1 MKSSILGFLIVC
13 FFSKTS
19 LATTFSMNTKVFDL
33 KKSIL
38 FATEHSPVFDSLKR
52 ELSIAG
58 WEKDSS
64 RARFLPSLD
73 ISATH
78 GIQDSSP
85 RSIGPW
91 KSELNLDLTENIY
104 DNGVTKTNYKIAS
117 FKKNLAEIIFEEQKN
132 KISLDIASQFLTYS
146 LNEKLLEIQEKQFK
160 NIRKQ
165 YDLVSRDYY
174 QGMRTRNDFLRFKTQ
189 VSRSEIDLINAK
201 NTLEKSK
208 QELKR
213 IIGVELN
220 SEDSIE
226 FTPLVLAE
234 VSYEIPE
241 NFVKIENHLIYR
253 SSLIRKEINELTT
266 DIIAKKNL
274 PEWFVSTGVG
284 YGSSEYLG
292 KNLSFAA
299 NERLSWN
306 ALLTVKYNFF
316 DWGIRSRDKEVAAAK
331 MIIQNNELNSELL
344 ILNSSLKQFMINA
357 LKMKKSYELAKEL
370 LGLEKSNMEFIEKE
384 YRNGKIQYL
393 DLINS
398 LDDFTDAQIKF
409 FSAVSD
415 IEAVNFTS
423 LYHQGKLYEE
433 LIK

>member
-1 MKSSILGFLIVC
+1 MRSSFLGLLIIC

-19 LATTFSMNTKVFDL
+19 SATTISINTKVFDL
-33 KKSIL
+33 KKSII
-38 FATEHSPVFDSLKR
+38 FATEHSPSFDSLKR
-52 ELSIAG
+52 ELSIAS
-58 WEKDSS
+58 WEKESS

-73 ISATH
+73 LSATH
-78 GIQDSSP
+78 GIQDSSK
-85 RSIGPW
+85 RTIGPW

-104 DNGVTKTNYKIAS
+104 DNGISKTNYKIAS
-117 FKKNLAEIIFEEQKN
+117 FKKDLAEIIFEEQKN

-146 LNEKLLEIQEKQFK
+146 LNEKLLEIQEKQYK

-165 YDLVSRDYY
+165 HDLISREYY
-174 QGMRTRNDFLRFKTQ
+174 QGMRTRNVFLRFKTQ

-226 FTPLVLAE
+226 FTPLALAE
-234 VSYEIPE
+234 ISYDIPE
-241 NFVKIENHLIYR
+241 NFVNIESHLLYR
-253 SSLIRKEINELTT
+253 SSLVKKEINELTA
-266 DIIAKKNL
+266 DIVARKNL

-292 KNLSFAA
+292 TNQSFTS
-299 NERLSWN
+299 NDRLSWN
-306 ALLTVKYNFF
+306 ALVTVKYNFF
-316 DWGIRSRDKEVAAAK
+316 DWGIRSRDKEVAIAK
-331 MIIQNNELNSELL
+331 TIIQNNELNSELL

-370 LGLEKSNMEFIEKE
+370 LGLEKSNLEFIEKE

-393 DLINS
+393 DLKEVYS
-398 LDDFTDAQIKF
+398 
-409 FSAVSD
+409 
-415 IEAVNFTS
+415 
-423 LYHQGKLYEE
+423 
-433 LIK
+433 